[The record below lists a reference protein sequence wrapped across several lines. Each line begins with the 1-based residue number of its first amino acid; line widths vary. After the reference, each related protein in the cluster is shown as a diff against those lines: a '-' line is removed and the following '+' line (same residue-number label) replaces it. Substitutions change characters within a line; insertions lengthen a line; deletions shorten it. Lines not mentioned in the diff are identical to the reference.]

1 MFIVADSGST
11 KTEWRIVESCDKIR
25 TFHTGGINPYYQTSD
40 DINNIVTIITKSIE
54 PNKINNVF
62 FYGAGC
68 TSPEKNKIVNGVL
81 CKSFPNA
88 KCKAESDILGACR
101 GLIQRKRGIVGI
113 LGTGSNS
120 SLFDG
125 NNIEKNVSPLG
136 FILGDEG
143 SGASMGKR
151 LVADCL
157 KNQLPE
163 SLKNIF
169 LEEMN
174 TNSLEIIDNVYRKP
188 FPNRYL
194 EIGRA
199 HV

>member
-1 MFIVADSGST
+1 MKKVQDL
-11 KTEWRIVESCDKIR
+11 
-25 TFHTGGINPYYQTSD
+25 
-40 DINNIVTIITKSIE
+40 NNS
-54 PNKINNVF
+54 NQGF
-62 FYGAGC
+62 FYGAGY
-68 TSPEKNKIVNGVL
+68 TAPEKNKMLNDVL
-81 CKSFPNA
+81 GKSCPNA
-88 KCKAESDILGACR
+88 KCQAESVILGACKCV
-101 GLIQRKRGIVGI
+101 IQRNRGIVGI

-163 SLKNIF
+163 SLNK
-169 LEEMN
+169 
-174 TNSLEIIDNVYRKP
+174 
-188 FPNRYL
+188 YL
-194 EIGRA
+194 SGRDEY
-199 HV
+199 